1 MAILKGFSLS
11 RQIAF
16 ILVVFAL
23 WSVISGAWYV
33 CGVRGLCAV
42 KAEAHN
48 GIAHEV
54 ETDTV
59 ALSVTQAPLM
69 IAFERSGAAG
79 EIFVMLLVAFVL
91 GALLGRILAAPRTP
105 EQLPLVFQLPE
116 GNNPRTGL
124 AERVGVPTHV
134 SVFTKKTALVAASAP
149 PPAPETTPVLASA
162 TNKPIL
168 MPAPLE
174 KDRLLS
180 SSLMGTAPTSKPI
193 INTAVQ
199 KTHSEQLKVH
209 DQNKERPKVRFN
221 TSWSNPYRGK

>member
-16 ILVVFAL
+16 IIVVFVL

-33 CGVRGLCAV
+33 CGVRDLCAI

-48 GIAHEV
+48 GVVHET
-54 ETDTV
+54 EADIST
-59 ALSVTQAPLM
+59 LSVTQAPLM

-91 GALLGRILAAPRTP
+91 GALLGRILATPRSA
-105 EQLPLVFQLPE
+105 EQLPLVFQLQD
-116 GNNPRTGL
+116 GKNTRTGL
-124 AERVGVPTHV
+124 SERADLSERVGVPTHV
-134 SVFTKKTALVAASAP
+134 SAFTKKTALVAASAP
-149 PPAPETTPVLASA
+149 SPAPEQTPVMTYA

-168 MPAPLE
+168 MPA
-174 KDRLLS
+174 
-180 SSLMGTAPTSKPI
+180 ATSKPI
-193 INTAVQ
+193 TNTEVRP
-199 KTHSEQLKVH
+199 THNDQPKAH